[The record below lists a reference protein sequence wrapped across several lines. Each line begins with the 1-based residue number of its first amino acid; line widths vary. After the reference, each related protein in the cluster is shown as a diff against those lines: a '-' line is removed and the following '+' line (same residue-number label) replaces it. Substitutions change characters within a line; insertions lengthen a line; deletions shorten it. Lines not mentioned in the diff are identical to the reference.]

1 MTGFDIFALL
11 VVGFCAVGGLSRGF
25 VQEALSLAAWIVA
38 IIAIRLFH
46 TDLTQWL
53 VDPVG
58 STSGAA
64 VLAFAV
70 LLLVPYLGLRLLASH
85 AGKSSRRSAL
95 APFDRVLGFGFGMLK
110 GFVIVIMAFSLL
122 VLGYDTIWGASG
134 RPDWLIEAR
143 TYPLVN
149 ASADWMVDLIREQ
162 RAMLDGVED
171 QAA

>member
-11 VVGFCAVGGLSRGF
+11 VVGLCAIGGLSRGF
-25 VQEALSLAAWIVA
+25 VQEALSLAAWVVA
-38 IIAIRLFH
+38 IIAIRWFH

-70 LLLVPYLGLRLLASH
+70 LLLVPYLGLRVLASQ

-110 GFVIVIMAFSLL
+110 GFVIVIMAFSML
-122 VLGYDTIWGASG
+122 VLGYDTIWGAGG
-134 RPDWLIEAR
+134 RPEWLTEAR

-149 ASADWMVDLIREQ
+149 ASADWMVNLIREQ
-162 RAMLDGVED
+162 REMLDGVET
-171 QAA
+171 AA

>member
-11 VVGFCAVGGLSRGF
+11 VVGLSAVGGLSRGF
-25 VQEALSLAAWIVA
+25 VQEALSLAAWVVA
-38 IIAIRLFH
+38 IIAIRWFH

-53 VDPVG
+53 VDPIG

-70 LLLVPYLGLRLLASH
+70 LLLVPYVALKLLASQ

-110 GFVIVIMAFSLL
+110 GFVIVIMAFSML
-122 VLGYDTIWGASG
+122 VLGYDTIWGAEG
-134 RPDWLIEAR
+134 RPQWLTEAR

-149 ASADWMVDLIREQ
+149 ASADWMVNLIREQ
-162 RAMLDGVED
+162 RAMLDGVEPP
-171 QAA
+171 A